1 MLYYFCAPTNT
12 HQLKVYAENIRKM
25 FECES
30 LKFPIIDVLESMQSN
45 EKYLNF
51 EFQILDDDDRIFEDG
66 ELAKYS
72 FETNTLFIKE
82 SQFDGAC
89 NDDPRCR
96 FTLTHELC
104 HFFLMTVTGRH
115 PKESEEKP
123 AAFKDPEW
131 QANALAGY
139 ILVPPIETKDMSI
152 EEIEEK
158 CCVSPECATYAKI
171 KRLKELKKE
180 EGSRNEHQ

>member
-12 HQLKVYAENIRKM
+12 HQLKVYADNIRKM
-25 FECES
+25 FECKT
-30 LKFPIIDVLESMQSN
+30 LKFPVVDVLESMQDN
-45 EKYLNF
+45 EKFLGF
-51 EFQILDDDDRIFEDG
+51 EYQILDDDSALFNEG
-66 ELAKYS
+66 ELAKYD
-72 FETNTLFIKE
+72 FESNILFIKE

-89 NDDPRCR
+89 CDDPRCR

-123 AAFKDPEW
+123 QAFKDPEW

-139 ILVPPIETKDMSI
+139 ILVPPKETSKMTVNEIIEN
-152 EEIEEK
+152 
-158 CCVSPECATYAKI
+158 CCVSPECATYAAL
-171 KRLKELKKE
+171 KRIKELKKNE
-180 EGSRNEHQ
+180 RN